1 MGLSLA
7 AFTAGKIPA
16 RIPTSILKPKA
27 TVIAVTVTIGSF
39 SVGENELSMWTKA
52 KEAANPA
59 KPPRTAIT
67 TDSTRI

>member
-16 RIPTSILKPKA
+16 STPTSMLKPNA

-39 SVGENELSMWTKA
+39 SVGENELSM
-52 KEAANPA
+52 
-59 KPPRTAIT
+59 
-67 TDSTRI
+67 